1 MSPDGLLQQRAV
13 GRSIICAV
21 GYTVLGARTQPTVP
35 TVAQVARLIHRRR
48 PAAGGRQTPEAA
60 PKAASYEADTHQQ
73 PRSGLWNSTD
83 MEPPASSSSGLHKW
97 HSQLPALSEMPSS
110 LPRWPF
116 PGFRG
121 WHSGDLAVGP
131 GDKAVC

>member
-48 PAAGGRQTPEAA
+48 PAAGGRQISEAA

-73 PRSGLWNSTD
+73 HRSGLWNSTD
-83 MEPPASSSSGLHKW
+83 MEAPRPDPPPGYTSDTTSFP
-97 HSQLPALSEMPSS
+97 HSTRYPLLS
-110 LPRWPF
+110 RWSF